1 MFFIRRTNSE
11 VPIIK
16 EFYVLGTIIQ
26 LKVYG
31 RKAEKAIQEA
41 ITRLYEIDD
50 KMSAFKEY
58 SEVSK
63 INKNAGKLHS
73 RVSNDTYFVIKKA
86 VQYSKLSDGAFDPTI
101 RPIVNLWGVNT
112 DNARVPDRDEINN
125 ALKLVNY
132 EQVALDDTN
141 STIKLN
147 YENQCIDVGGI
158 AKGYAADEVKSIF
171 KKNKIRSAIIDLG
184 GNIFAYGS
192 KQDGAK
198 WNIGIQDPFSFCGEY
213 SGIVSVKDK
222 SIVTSG
228 NYERYFMKDG
238 KRFHHIIDPRT
249 GYPSENGVVSA
260 TIVSDYSID
269 GDALSTCAYVM
280 GIDNGVELI
289 ESLDGVDAIFITED
303 KKIHITSGIK
313 DNFKLCNTEF
323 MYGNHVN

>member
-1 MFFIRRTNSE
+1 MFFIRRTNNE
-11 VPIIK
+11 IPIMK
-16 EFYVLGTIIQ
+16 EFYVLGTVIQ

-58 SEVSK
+58 SEVSQV
-63 INKNAGKLHS
+63 NKNAGKLHS
-73 RVSNDTYFVIKKA
+73 RVSSDTYLVIKKA
-86 VQYSKLSDGAFDPTI
+86 VQYSKLSEGAFDPTI

-112 DNARVPDRDEINN
+112 KNARVPGRDEINN

-132 EQVALDDTN
+132 EQLTLDDIN
-141 STIKLN
+141 NTIKLN

-158 AKGYAADEVKSIF
+158 AKGYAADEVKNIL

-192 KQDGAK
+192 KQDGTK
-198 WNIGIQDPFSFCGEY
+198 WNIGIQDPFSFSGEY

-280 GIDNGVELI
+280 GLDRGVELI
-289 ESLDGVDAIFITED
+289 ECLEGVDAIFITED
-303 KKIHITSGIK
+303 KKIHVTSGIK

-323 MYGNHVN
+323 MYENHMN